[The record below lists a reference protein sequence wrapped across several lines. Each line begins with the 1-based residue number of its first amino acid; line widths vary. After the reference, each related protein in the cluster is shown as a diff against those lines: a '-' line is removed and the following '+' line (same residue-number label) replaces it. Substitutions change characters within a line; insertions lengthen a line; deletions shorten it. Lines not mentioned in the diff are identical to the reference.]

1 MSVNE
6 QELVKVVEPQQDGFV
21 PTPPQGMNPTVGEME
36 DSGIYNKWNHP
47 IAAVSNPEAQNA
59 DSSTFLVDPNA
70 VVDIFLFWSS

>member
-36 DSGIYNKWNHP
+36 DGGIYNK
-47 IAAVSNPEAQNA
+47 
-59 DSSTFLVDPNA
+59 
-70 VVDIFLFWSS
+70 